1 VKRGL
6 LARAA
11 SWWRRKGGAAPPPDP
26 VEAAVRGLVDR
37 LPGLAALLR
46 FDGALVHANAALSA
60 RLGEPGSAGAAA
72 AALPRELL
80 AACERLC
87 GQARRLGRSAL
98 ETLPW
103 PGTEEWLLTTVTSLD
118 GLLAR
123 GGFLLSAHDVSVAHT
138 ALQMVPPLEARV
150 ALLRDVLDVL
160 PDQIYAKDAQHR
172 FVIANRAVARKIL
185 GRDEPEA
192 LFGKSDHDFF
202 PPADADRYR
211 ADERRLMTLRQDI
224 IDLEERAVY
233 HGQESWNLTSKLLR
247 RGPDGAI
254 EGIVGINRDVTDRR
268 RAEQALEA
276 ERALLAALMDSV
288 PDLIYFKDREGRF
301 TAVNVAFARLLGLD
315 SPAQALGRTT
325 ADFFG
330 RATFQAAQR
339 EEQQVLASGTPLM
352 GQEEAL
358 DLPGRERR
366 WVLVSKAPV
375 RGASTSGAGYTGIVV
390 VGRDITERKNAEQ
403 ALAHSLE
410 EFLEVASAVSRG
422 DLTRRGHVGS
432 DALGLI
438 AAEMNRMLDH
448 IGAMLTQV
456 RGLAEA
462 VSTSAA
468 EVEIAS
474 DQIAKGAQRQSE
486 ETLAVSASAEEM
498 ARSMA
503 SVASAAGEA
512 AERADQAQETARRG
526 DRLARQASETLALI
540 DQAVAKSRD
549 RMRQH
554 DQVSQEA
561 LDVVETIKEF
571 ADQTNLLSLN
581 AAIEAARA
589 GAAGAG
595 FNVIAGAIRQ
605 LADKSAVAAKDV
617 DVRLTAMREG
627 TDESLR
633 AMEQTSRQV
642 QTGLERV
649 AESIRNLSAIA
660 AAVEVVAE
668 RTGGISAAVREQASV
683 TDDFAGRIHTVA
695 SIAGQTSAAAE
706 ETTRTVTAAA
716 RTADE
721 LRTALANFKLPDEPQ
736 RRGR

>member
-1 VKRGL
+1 V
-6 LARAA
+6 A
-11 SWWRRKGGAAPPPDP
+11 GA
-26 VEAAVRGLVDR
+26 VLRSFVDR

-46 FDGALVHANAALSA
+46 PDAALMHANAALSA
-60 RLGEPGSAGAAA
+60 RLGAPTSASAAA
-72 AALPRELL
+72 AALPRELI
-80 AACERLC
+80 AGCERLC
-87 GQARRLGRSAL
+87 ATARRGGRSAA
-98 ETLPW
+98 ETLNW
-103 PGTEEWLLTTVTSLD
+103 PGTDEWLLTTVVSLD
-118 GLLAR
+118 GLHAR
-123 GGFLLSAHDVSVAHT
+123 GGFLLLAQDVSVAHE
-138 ALQMVPPLEARV
+138 ARRQFPELEARV
-150 ALLRDVLDVL
+150 ALMRDVLDSL

-172 FVIANRAVARKIL
+172 FVLANRAVARKIL
-185 GRDEPEA
+185 GRDDTAA

-202 PPADADRYR
+202 PLADADRYR

-224 IDLEERAVY
+224 IDHEERAVY
-233 HGQESWNLTSKLLR
+233 HGQEMWNLTSKLLR
-247 RGPDGAI
+247 RGPDNSI
-254 EGIVGINRDVTDRR
+254 EGIVGINRDITDRR
-268 RAEQALEA
+268 RAERALEA
-276 ERALLAALMDSV
+276 ERSLLAALMDSV
-288 PDLIYFKDREGRF
+288 PDLIFFKDREGRF
-301 TAVNVAFARLLGLD
+301 TAVNVAYARMLGLAA
-315 SPAQALGRTT
+315 PADAVGRTT
-325 ADFFG
+325 ADFLG
-330 RATFQAAQR
+330 RAHFEAALHE
-339 EEQQVLASGTPLM
+339 EEQILASGQPM
-352 GQEEAL
+352 AGREEAL
-358 DLPGRERR
+358 DLPGRQRR
-366 WVLVSKAPV
+366 WLLLSKAPV
-375 RGASTSGAGYTGIVV
+375 RDPQGGFSGIVG
-390 VGRDITERKNAEQ
+390 VGRDVTERKNAEQ
-403 ALAHSLE
+403 ALARSLE
-410 EFLEVASAVSRG
+410 DFLDVASAVSRG
-422 DLTRRGHVGS
+422 DLTRRGRV
-432 DALGLI
+432 DEDTLGRI

-448 IGAMLTQV
+448 IGTMLLQV
-456 RGLAEA
+456 RGLAES

-486 ETLAVSASAEEM
+486 ETLAASASAEEM

-512 AERADQAQETARRG
+512 AQRADQAQETARRG
-526 DRLARQASETLALI
+526 DRLAREASDTLALI
-540 DQAVAKSRD
+540 DQAVATSRD

-554 DQVSQEA
+554 GQVSQEA

-605 LADKSAVAAKDV
+605 LADKSALAAKDV
-617 DVRLTAMREG
+617 DARLTAMREG
-627 TDESLR
+627 TDEALKT
-633 AMEQTSRQV
+633 MEQTSRQV

-668 RTGGISAAVREQASV
+668 RASGISSAVREQAAV

-721 LRTALANFKLPDEPQ
+721 LRTALANFRLPETSQ
-736 RRGR
+736 RKRG

>member
-1 VKRGL
+1 

-11 SWWRRKGGAAPPPDP
+11 AWWKRRGRRAPPD
-26 VEAAVRGLVDR
+26 VAGAVLRSFVDR
-37 LPGLAALLR
+37 LPGFAALLR
-46 FDGALVHANAALSA
+46 ADAALLHANAALSA
-60 RLGEPGSAGAAA
+60 RLGAPTSATAAA
-72 AALPRELL
+72 AALPRELI

-87 GQARRLGRSAL
+87 AAARRGGRSAA
-98 ETLPW
+98 ETLKW
-103 PGTEEWLLTTVTSLD
+103 PGNDEWLLTTVVSLD
-118 GLLAR
+118 GLHGR
-123 GGFLLSAHDVSVAHT
+123 GGFLLMAQDVSAAHL
-138 ALQMVPPLEARV
+138 ARQLVPELEARL
-150 ALLRDVLDVL
+150 ALVREVLDTL

-172 FVIANRAVARKIL
+172 FVLANRAVARKIL
-185 GRDEPEA
+185 GRDDAAA

-211 ADERRLMTLRQDI
+211 ADERRLMALRQDI
-224 IDLEERAVY
+224 VDLEERAVY
-233 HGQESWNLTSKLLR
+233 HGQETWNLTSKTLR
-247 RGPDGAI
+247 RGPDGSI
-254 EGIVGINRDVTDRR
+254 EGIVGINRDITDRR
-268 RAEQALEA
+268 RAERALES

-288 PDLIYFKDREGRF
+288 PDLIYFKDRQGRF
-301 TAVNVAFARLLGLD
+301 TAVNAAYARLLGL
-315 SPAQALGRTT
+315 SGPSQAVGRTS

-330 RATFQAAQR
+330 RTHFEAALG
-339 EEQQVLASGTPLM
+339 EEQQILASGVAVS
-352 GQEEAL
+352 GREEAL
-358 DLPGRERR
+358 DLPGRDRR

-375 RGASTSGAGYTGIVV
+375 RDPQGGFAGVV
-390 VGRDITERKNAEQ
+390 GVGRDVTERKTAEQ
-403 ALAHSLE
+403 ALARSLE
-410 EFLEVASAVSRG
+410 DFLDVASAVSKG
-422 DLTRRGHVGS
+422 DLTRRGRVDEHT
-432 DALGLI
+432 LGRI

-448 IGAMLTQV
+448 IGAMLLQV
-456 RGLAEA
+456 RSLAES

-486 ETLAVSASAEEM
+486 ETLAASASAEEM

-512 AERADQAQETARRG
+512 AQRADQAQETARRG
-526 DRLARQASETLALI
+526 DRLAREASETLALI
-540 DQAVAKSRD
+540 DQAVGKSRD

-554 DQVSQEA
+554 GQVSQEA

-627 TDESLR
+627 TDEALKT
-633 AMEQTSRQV
+633 MEETSRQV

-649 AESIRNLSAIA
+649 AESIHNLSAIA

-668 RTGGISAAVREQASV
+668 RATGISTAVREQAAV

-721 LRTALANFKLPDEPQ
+721 LRTALASFRLPETTGGK
-736 RRGR
+736 RG